1 MSVKDSLSGQSQ
13 RVTTAL
19 CILLGAAAISS
30 THAQTDDEA
39 ALAEIYGNAEMVSIA
54 TGNAQPLR
62 QSPAIASV
70 VTAEDIAAIGAT
82 ELNEV
87 LETIPGLHV
96 GVSGVGYKPVFS
108 IRGIHTQSN
117 PQVLVLINGTPI
129 KNVFDGSLGSS
140 WGRMPV
146 TGIARIEVIRGPG
159 SALYGADAFSGVINV
174 ITKTAA
180 DVHGLEV
187 GARAG
192 SFDRND
198 QYMQWGGEVGGFDSY
213 FYLERYRS
221 DGSSRTV
228 TADAQ
233 TALDTGLGTTVSLA
247 PGPVNLDIHN
257 TEARADISRGFWRV
271 RGGFQEIN
279 DGGVGAGVAQ
289 ALDPKGRGDGRRLSA
304 DLNYDNA
311 SFAKNLG
318 LTGTLSYYNIENL
331 ARLTLFP
338 PGAFE
343 TVFPGGFPN
352 GVIGNPD
359 VYERHY
365 RGELSALYTGID
377 RHRLRLGGGYRK
389 EDLYKVEESR
399 NYTLVDLGPPFGTV
413 PFPLGGLVD
422 VTDVAAFVREEDRT
436 VAYAFLQDEWNFR
449 RDWALTA
456 GLRLDDYSDFGTTLN
471 PRLAL
476 VWQTSYA
483 LTTKLLYGRAFRA
496 PSFSELYNVNN
507 PAALGNPSL
516 DPETIDTAELGFDWD
531 AARGIRA
538 AVNVF
543 YYRMDDILRF
553 APDPTPA
560 TTITAQN
567 TDKQTGYGLEA
578 ELSWQPSRRLR
589 VSGNYAYQKSTDEA
603 ADDDVGFAPT
613 HLAYARADWTF
624 TPQWSVSSQAVGV
637 FDRKRA
643 PGDARSK
650 VDDYVSF
657 DLTLRGQRLFGDDWG
672 MRLSARNLFNSD
684 VREPSASAL
693 IPNDLPMAGRN
704 VFLELSKAFP

>member
-1 MSVKDSLSGQSQ
+1 MSVKRGPSAQGQ
-13 RVTTAL
+13 RAGATL
-19 CILLGAAAISS
+19 CFLLGTIS
-30 THAQTDDEA
+30 TFCAHAQTDDEA

-70 VTAEDIAAIGAT
+70 VTAQDIAAIGAT

-96 GVSGVGYKPVFS
+96 GVLGAGYKPIFS
-108 IRGIHTQSN
+108 IRGIHTQNN
-117 PQVLVLINGTPI
+117 PQVLVLVNGLPI
-129 KNVFDGSLGSS
+129 KNVFDGSLGAS

-159 SALYGADAFSGVINV
+159 SALYGADAFSGVINI

-180 DVHGLEV
+180 DVRGLEV

-198 QYMQWGGEVGGFDSY
+198 QYMQWGGDVGGFASY
-213 FYLERYRS
+213 FYLERHRS
-221 DGSSRTV
+221 DGPSRTV

-233 TALDTGLGTTVSLA
+233 TALDTALGTTASLA
-247 PGPVNLDIHN
+247 PGPVNLGLVN
-257 TEARADISRGFWRV
+257 TEARADISRGFWRL
-271 RGGFQEIN
+271 RGGYQEGN
-279 DGGVGAGVAQ
+279 DGGVGSGVAQ

-304 DLNYDNA
+304 DLSYDNA

-318 LTGTLSYYNIENL
+318 VYGTLSYYNVENL

-352 GVIGNPD
+352 GVRGNPD

-365 RGELSALYTGID
+365 RGELSPLYTGVD
-377 RHRLRLGGGYRK
+377 KHRLRVGGGYRK
-389 EDLYKVEESR
+389 EDLYRVEESR
-399 NYTLVDLGPPFGTV
+399 NYTLVDLGSPFGTV

-422 VTDVAAFVREEDRT
+422 VTDLAAFVREEDRT

-449 RDWALTA
+449 RDWTLTA
-456 GLRLDDYSDFGTTLN
+456 GLRMDDYSDFGTTLN

-483 LTTKLLYGRAFRA
+483 LTTKMLYGRAFRA
-496 PSFSELYNVNN
+496 PSFGELYNVNN
-507 PAALGNPSL
+507 PATLGNSSL
-516 DPETIDTAELGFDWD
+516 DPETIDTVELGFDWD
-531 AARGIRA
+531 AGRGIRA
-538 AVNVF
+538 AMNVF
-543 YYRMDDILRF
+543 YYRMDDIIRL
-553 APDPTPA
+553 APDPAPLTS
-560 TTITAQN
+560 TSAQN
-567 TDKQTGYGLEA
+567 TGKQTGYGLEA
-578 ELSWQPSRRLR
+578 ELSWQASRRLR
-589 VSGNYAYQKSTDEA
+589 LSGNYAYQKSTDKD

-624 TPQWSVSSQAVGV
+624 TPQWSVSSQATGV

-643 PGDARSK
+643 PGDTRSQ

-657 DLTLRGQRLFGDDWG
+657 DLTLRGQQLFGDDWG
-672 MRLSARNLFNSD
+672 MRLSARNLFNGN

>member
-1 MSVKDSLSGQSQ
+1 MPAHHHPRRWGQ
-13 RVTTAL
+13 RLAAGLVTICAA
-19 CILLGAAAISS
+19 GAALPVRSENP
-30 THAQTDDEA
+30 DEA
-39 ALAEIYGNAEMVSIA
+39 ALAEFYGSAEMVSIA
-54 TGNAQPLR
+54 TGTAQPLR

-70 VTAEDIAAIGAT
+70 VTAEDIAATGAT

-87 LETIPGLHV
+87 LETVPGLHV
-96 GVSGVGYKPVFS
+96 GVAATGYRPLFS
-108 IRGIHTQSN
+108 IRGIHTQTN
-117 PQVLVLINGTPI
+117 PQVLILINGLPI
-129 KNVFDGSLGSS
+129 KNVFDGQLGAS

-159 SALYGADAFSGVINV
+159 SALYGADAFSGVINI
-174 ITKTAA
+174 ITKSAA
-180 DVHGLEV
+180 DVRGLEV

-198 QYMQWGGEVGGFDSY
+198 QYAQWGGDIGGFASY
-213 FYLERYRS
+213 FYVERHRS
-221 DGSSRTV
+221 DGPSRTIS
-228 TADAQ
+228 ADAQ
-233 TALDTGLGTTVSLA
+233 STLDGLFGSSASQA
-247 PGPVNLDIHN
+247 PGPVDLNRDN
-257 TEARADISRGFWRV
+257 VEARADIARGHWRL
-271 RGGFQEIN
+271 RGGIQEVN
-279 DGGVGAGVAQ
+279 DIGVGAGVTQ
-289 ALDPKGRGDGRRLSA
+289 ALDPTGRGDGRRLSA
-304 DLNYDNA
+304 DLSYDN
-311 SFAKNLG
+311 STFGDQLG
-318 LTGTLSYYNIENL
+318 LSGTLSYYNVENL

-338 PGAFE
+338 PGAFGGA
-343 TVFPGGFPN
+343 FPD
-352 GVIGNPD
+352 GVMGNPD

-389 EDLYKVEESR
+389 EDLYRVEESR

-413 PFPLGGLVD
+413 PFPLGSLVD

-436 VAYAFLQDEWNFR
+436 IAYAFLQDEWNFR
-449 RDWALTA
+449 RDWTLTA

-496 PSFSELYNVNN
+496 PSFQELFAINN
-507 PAALGNPSL
+507 PANIGNESL
-516 DPETIDTAELGFDWD
+516 DPETIDTYELGFDWD
-531 AARGIRA
+531 AGRGVHA

-543 YYRMDDILRF
+543 YYRMDDIIRF
-553 APDPTPA
+553 APDAAPA
-560 TTITAQN
+560 TSATAQN

-578 ELSWQPSRRLR
+578 EIAWQAARRLR
-589 VSGNYAYQKSTDEA
+589 LSGNYAYQKSTDEA

-624 TPQWSVSSQAVGV
+624 TPQWSLSSQAVGV
-637 FDRKRA
+637 FDRKRP

-672 MRLSARNLFNSD
+672 VRLSARNLFNSD

>member
-1 MSVKDSLSGQSQ
+1 MSEKRSLTRHSQ
-13 RVTTAL
+13 RLAKTICFA
-19 CILLGAAAISS
+19 LGAATSLFAHS
-30 THAQTDDEA
+30 QTDDEA

-54 TGNAQPLR
+54 TGNTQPLR

-70 VTAEDIAAIGAT
+70 VTAQDIATIGAT

-96 GVSGVGYKPVFS
+96 GVLGAGYKPIFS
-108 IRGIHTQSN
+108 IRGIHTQNN
-117 PQVLVLINGTPI
+117 PQVLVLVNGLPI

-159 SALYGADAFSGVINV
+159 SALYGADAFSGVINI

-198 QYMQWGGEVGGFDSY
+198 QYIQWGGDLGGFDSY
-213 FYLERYRS
+213 FYLERHRS
-221 DGSSRTV
+221 DGPSRTI

-233 TALDTGLGTTVSLA
+233 TALDAGLGTTASLA
-247 PGPVNLDIHN
+247 PGPVSLGLHN
-257 TEARADISRGFWRV
+257 TEARADISRGFWRL
-271 RGGFQEIN
+271 RGGYQEIN
-279 DGGVGAGVAQ
+279 DGGVGSGVAL

-304 DLNYDNA
+304 DLSYDNA

-318 LTGTLSYYNIENL
+318 LNGTLSYYNVENL

-338 PGAFE
+338 PGAFG

-365 RGELSALYTGID
+365 RGELSALYTGFD

-399 NYTLVDLGPPFGTV
+399 NYTLVDLGPPLGTV
-413 PFPLGGLVD
+413 PFPLGGLVN
-422 VTDVAAFVREEDRT
+422 VTDVAAFVREENRT

-449 RDWALTA
+449 RDWTLTA
-456 GLRLDDYSDFGTTLN
+456 GVRLDDYSDFGITTN

-516 DPETIDTAELGFDWD
+516 KPETIDTVELGFDWD
-531 AARGIRA
+531 AGRGIHA
-538 AVNVF
+538 TTNVF
-543 YYRMDDILRF
+543 YYRMNDILRF
-553 APDPTPA
+553 APTSTA
-560 TTITAQN
+560 LQAQN
-567 TDKQTGYGLEA
+567 TGKQDGYGLEA

-589 VSGNYAYQKSTDEA
+589 LSGNYAYQKSTDKTA
-603 ADDDVGFAPT
+603 HHDVGFAPS

-624 TPQWSVSSQAVGV
+624 TPQWSLSGQAVGV

-643 PGDARSK
+643 PGDTRPK
-650 VDDYVSF
+650 VGDYVSF

-684 VREPSASAL
+684 VREPSVSAL

-704 VFLELSKAFP
+704 VFVELSKQFR

>member
-1 MSVKDSLSGQSQ
+1 MSPQSRLKKIGQYSA
-13 RVTTAL
+13 VTLFLT
-19 CILLGAAAISS
+19 IGASASFYAQ
-30 THAQTDDEA
+30 AQTDDEA
-39 ALAEIYGNAEMVSIA
+39 ALAEIYGSAEMVSIA
-54 TGNAQPLR
+54 TGNVQPLR

-70 VTAEDIAAIGAT
+70 VTEEDIEAIGAT

-96 GVSGVGYKPVFS
+96 GVSGVGYRPIFS
-108 IRGIHTQSN
+108 IRGIHTQTN
-117 PQVLVLINGTPI
+117 PQVLVLINGIPI
-129 KNVFDGSLGSS
+129 KNIFEGQLGAS
-140 WGRMPV
+140 WGRMPT

-159 SALYGADAFSGVINV
+159 SALYGADAFSGVINI
-174 ITKTAA
+174 ITKTAG
-180 DVHGLEV
+180 DVRGLEV

-198 QYMQWGGEVGGFDSY
+198 QYMQWGGDVGGFASY
-213 FYLERYRS
+213 FYLEHHRS
-221 DGSSRTV
+221 DGQSRTI

-233 TALDTGLGTTVSLA
+233 TALDTGLGTAASLA
-247 PGPVNLDIHN
+247 PGPVNLNRDNI
-257 TEARADISRGFWRV
+257 EARADISRGLWRL
-271 RGGFQEIN
+271 RAGFQEIN
-279 DGGVGAGVAQ
+279 DSGVGAGVAQ
-289 ALDPKGRGDGRRLSA
+289 ALDPTGRGDGRRLSA
-304 DLNYDNA
+304 DLSYDNA
-311 SFAKNLG
+311 SFGKNLG
-318 LTGTLSYYNIENL
+318 LTGILSYYGVENL

-338 PGAFE
+338 PGAFG

-377 RHRLRLGGGYRK
+377 QHRLRLGGGYRK

-436 VAYAFLQDEWNFR
+436 VAYAFVQDEWNFR
-449 RDWALTA
+449 RDWTLTA

-496 PSFSELYNVNN
+496 PSFQELYAVNN
-507 PAALGNPSL
+507 PANIGNGSL
-516 DPETIDTAELGFDWD
+516 DPETIDTVELGLDWD
-531 AARGIRA
+531 AGRGVHA
-538 AVNVF
+538 AANVF
-543 YYRMDDILRF
+543 YYRMDDIIRF
-553 APDPTPA
+553 APDAPPQTSA
-560 TTITAQN
+560 TAQN
-567 TDKQTGYGLEA
+567 TGKQSGYGLEA
-578 ELSWQPSRRLR
+578 ELSWQATRRLR
-589 VSGNYAYQKSTDEA
+589 LSGNYGYQKSTDKE
-603 ADDDVGFAPT
+603 ADDDVGFAPS

-624 TPQWSVSSQAVGV
+624 TPQWSLSSQAVGV

-643 PGDARSK
+643 PGDIRSK

-657 DLTLRGQRLFGDDWG
+657 DLTLRGQKLFGDDWG
-672 MRLSARNLFNSD
+672 MRLSARNLFNSN

-704 VFLELSKAFP
+704 AFVEISKSFR

>member
-1 MSVKDSLSGQSQ
+1 MPLKNVLKRRGHHIAATLFSTLSGFASFY
-13 RVTTAL
+13 V
-19 CILLGAAAISS
+19 C
-30 THAQTDDEA
+30 AQPDDEA
-39 ALAEIYGNAEMVSIA
+39 ALAEIYGSAEMVSIA
-54 TGNAQPLR
+54 TGIMQPLR

-70 VTAEDIAAIGAT
+70 VTAEDMAAIGAT

-87 LETIPGLHV
+87 LETIPGLPV
-96 GVSGVGYKPVFS
+96 GVSGVGYKPIFS
-108 IRGIHTQSN
+108 VRGIHTQSN
-117 PQVLVLINGTPI
+117 PQILVLINGLPI

-159 SALYGADAFSGVINV
+159 SALYGADAFSGVINI

-180 DVHGLEV
+180 DVRGLEV

-198 QYMQWGGEVGGFDSY
+198 QYMQWGGDVGGFASY
-213 FYLERYRS
+213 FYLERHRS
-221 DGSSRTV
+221 DGQSRTI

-233 TALDTGLGTTVSLA
+233 TFLDGVLGSNASVA
-247 PGPVNLDIHN
+247 PAAVNLNADNI
-257 TEARADISRGFWRV
+257 EARADISRGFWRL
-271 RGGFQEIN
+271 RGGYQEVN
-279 DGGVGAGVAQ
+279 DIGVGAGVAQ
-289 ALDPKGRGDGRRLSA
+289 ALDPTGRGDGRRLSA
-304 DLNYDNA
+304 DLSYDNA
-311 SFAKNLG
+311 SFGKSLG
-318 LTGTLSYYNIENL
+318 LTGTLSYYNVKNL

-338 PGAFE
+338 PGAFG

-352 GVIGNPD
+352 GVMGNPD

-449 RDWALTA
+449 RDWTLTA

-531 AARGIRA
+531 AGRGIRA

-578 ELSWQPSRRLR
+578 ELSWQASRRLR
-589 VSGNYAYQKSTDEA
+589 LSGNYGYQKSTDEA

-613 HLAYARADWTF
+613 HLAYVRADWTF

-643 PGDARSK
+643 PGDTRSK

>member
-1 MSVKDSLSGQSQ
+1 MSLQHVIDRSGQRVAITLFIALAGIGSLSS
-13 RVTTAL
+13 
-19 CILLGAAAISS
+19 
-30 THAQTDDEA
+30 HAQTDDEA
-39 ALAEIYGNAEMVSIA
+39 ALAEIYGSAEMVSIA
-54 TGNAQPLR
+54 TGITQPLR

-96 GVSGVGYKPVFS
+96 GVSGVGYKPIFS
-108 IRGIHTQSN
+108 VRGIHTQTN
-117 PQVLVLINGTPI
+117 PQLLVLINGLPI

-146 TGIARIEVIRGPG
+146 TGIARVEVIRGPG
-159 SALYGADAFSGVINV
+159 SALYGADAFSGVINI
-174 ITKTAA
+174 ITKTTA
-180 DVHGLEV
+180 DVQGLEI

-192 SFDRND
+192 SFDRYD
-198 QYMQWGGEVGGFDSY
+198 QYMQWGGDVGGFDSY
-213 FYLERYRS
+213 LYLERHRS
-221 DGSSRTV
+221 DGPSRTV

-233 TALDTGLGTTVSLA
+233 SSLDGPPLFTSASLA
-247 PGPVNLDIHN
+247 PGPVNLNRDN
-257 TEARADISRGFWRV
+257 VEARADISRGFWRL

-279 DGGVGAGVAQ
+279 DSGVGTGVAQ
-289 ALDPKGRGDGRRLSA
+289 ALDPTGRGDGRRLSA
-304 DLNYDNA
+304 DLSYDNA
-311 SFAKNLG
+311 SFGKNLG
-318 LTGTLSYYNIENL
+318 LNGTLSYYSVENL

-338 PGAFE
+338 PGAFGGA
-343 TVFPGGFPN
+343 FPD
-352 GVIGNPD
+352 GVTGNPD

-365 RGELSALYTGID
+365 RGELSALYTGVD

-399 NYTLVDLGPPFGTV
+399 NYTQITVPGLGAV

-422 VTDVAAFVREEDRT
+422 VTGVAAFAQEEDRT

-449 RDWALTA
+449 RDWTLTA

-496 PSFSELYNVNN
+496 PSFAELYNVNN
-507 PAALGNPSL
+507 PTAIGNPSL
-516 DPETIDTAELGFDWD
+516 DPETIDTVELGFDWNGS
-531 AARGIRA
+531 RGLRGV
-538 AVNVF
+538 VNLF
-543 YYRMDDILRF
+543 YYRMDDIIRF
-553 APDPTPA
+553 APDPAPL
-560 TTITAQN
+560 TTVTAQN
-567 TDKQTGYGLEA
+567 TGKQTGYGLEA
-578 ELSWQPSRRLR
+578 ELSWQATRRLR
-589 VSGNYAYQKSTDEA
+589 LSGNYGYQKSTDKEA
-603 ADDDVGFAPT
+603 HDDVGFAPT

-643 PGDARSK
+643 PGDMRSK

-684 VREPSASAL
+684 VREPSSSTL

-704 VFLELSKAFP
+704 VFIELSKAFR